1 MTITETVEFNVILR
15 LNGSG
20 VDDLH
25 INWYVTA
32 TARIR
37 FSTGSFTEPPELLVE
52 GYAIEDVRAS
62 EIHIGAAR
70 FDIATS
76 LVQRTEREYDA
87 AQIDWL
93 NEQIDDQDDWRDL
106 MEKAAIAEFHKRS
119 LVAA

>member
-1 MTITETVEFNVILR
+1 MRLTETVEFNVILR

-20 VDDLH
+20 VEDLYV
-25 INWYVTA
+25 NWYVAA
-32 TARIR
+32 TARVR

-52 GYAIEDVRAS
+52 DYAIEDVRAS
-62 EIHIGAAR
+62 EIHVGAAR
-70 FDIATS
+70 FDIAS
-76 LVQRTEREYDA
+76 SVVERTEREYDA

-93 NEQIDDQDDWRDL
+93 NDQIDDQDDWRDL

>member
-1 MTITETVEFNVILR
+1 MRMTETVEFNVILR
-15 LNGSG
+15 MNGSG
-20 VDDLH
+20 VEDLY

-32 TARIR
+32 TARVR

-52 GYAIEDVRAS
+52 DYAIEDVRAS
-62 EIHIGAAR
+62 EIHVGAAR
-70 FDIATS
+70 FDIAS
-76 LVQRTEREYDA
+76 SVVERTEREYDA

-93 NEQIDDQDDWRDL
+93 NDQIDDQDDWRDL